1 MAIFLAVQK
10 VWTNI
15 VTLWINEW
23 MTITIIAMLHVRRS
37 AEFQEAEINPKRFEY
52 NDLRVATRNFHE
64 DMKLGAGGYG
74 VVYKV
79 ND

>member
-1 MAIFLAVQK
+1 
-10 VWTNI
+10 
-15 VTLWINEW
+15 
-23 MTITIIAMLHVRRS
+23 MTITINVVLHVRCS
-37 AEFQEAEINPKRFEY
+37 AEFQEAEINPKRFDY

-79 ND
+79 NDEYFLFEKYFYLRRCI

>member
-1 MAIFLAVQK
+1 
-10 VWTNI
+10 
-15 VTLWINEW
+15 
-23 MTITIIAMLHVRRS
+23 MLHVWRF
-37 AEFQEAEINPKRFEY
+37 AEFQEAEINPKRFDY
-52 NDLRVATRNFHE
+52 TDLRVATRNFHE

>member
-1 MAIFLAVQK
+1 MQND
-10 VWTNI
+10 WTNI

-23 MTITIIAMLHVRRS
+23 MTIIIIVMLHVWHF
-37 AEFQEAEINPKRFEY
+37 AEFQEAEINPKRFDY
-52 NDLRVATRNFHE
+52 TDLRVATRNFHE

>member
-1 MAIFLAVQK
+1 
-10 VWTNI
+10 
-15 VTLWINEW
+15 